1 MIALEPR
8 PLLLVEDNADDEKLA
23 LRALKLSGYKVAPLV
38 ARDGAEALHVLEGL
52 PVSKLPALVL
62 LDLKLPK
69 LSGFEVLE
77 RLRKDEKTRDLPV
90 VIMSSSDE
98 QRDVEDC
105 YRLGANSYIRKPVDF
120 DGFSETVSQ
129 LGTYWLSVNVT
140 PYSRSESKAGIS

>member
-1 MIALEPR
+1 MVTMEPR
-8 PLLLVEDNADDEKLA
+8 SLMLVEDNADDEKLA
-23 LRALKLSGYKVAPLV
+23 LRALRLSGYKSVPLI
-38 ARDGAEALHVLEGL
+38 ARDGAEALQVLQDL
-52 PVSKLPALVL
+52 PASKLPALIL

-77 RLRKDEKTRDLPV
+77 RLRKDAKTRDLPV

-120 DGFSETVSQ
+120 DGFSETVST
-129 LGTYWLSVNVT
+129 LGEYWLSINVT
-140 PYSRSESKAGIS
+140 PYHRATA